1 MVSSVEELLGRV
13 TQHLPAGGEDRPG
26 QREMA
31 QEVAK
36 TVANKS
42 TSLVEAGTGTGKSLA
57 YLTPIV
63 AAEKRAVIATATIAL
78 QEQLVGHDVP
88 QVARGLDTEISV
100 AVLKGRSNYLCLQR
114 FEELERA
121 SHAEQL
127 DLLRGQSP
135 SEQLIEVRDWAEETS
150 TGDKEEL
157 DPAPPYDVWQA
168 VSVSAN
174 ECPGAK
180 RCPAGDRCFAEKA
193 RAKALESDVIVTN
206 HHYYGL
212 NIDSGGALLPEHD
225 VVIFD
230 EAHHLP
236 DVLAA
241 TCGTEL
247 SGGRLRAF
255 ARRVRTVLTD
265 DDLALAI
272 DRSAGD
278 IDHQI
283 RDSLGDRIE
292 LDVDTLDVLAT
303 ARERINKVVG
313 ELRKAN
319 PKEGSDAEAKVE
331 RAQLNANTLIGG
343 IDQIIEAVESD
354 VLWIDGSDANPVL
367 RRTPLEIGDLLKERL
382 WGERAVVLTSATM
395 PAALVSQLGLDD
407 EVEVT
412 RVGSPF
418 DYESLGLLYCA
429 THLPEPRNPAS
440 RQAVRDEM
448 HDLIVAAGGRTLGLF
463 TSYGAMREAADD
475 LRERLDFTVL
485 MQGDHPKP
493 ILIEKFK
500 AEPSAVLLA
509 TMSFWQGVDLPG
521 DTLTLVTIDRIPFP
535 RPDEPVT
542 QAQRDRAGRYAF
554 MMVDIPRAQTL
565 LAQAAGRLVRR
576 QDDRGVVA
584 VLDSRL
590 ATKKS
595 YRWELIG
602 ALPPFRRTRDRDEVM
617 EYLRSLDTSS

>member
-1 MVSSVEELLGRV
+1 M

-26 QREMA
+26 QRQMA
-31 QEVAK
+31 EEVAK
-36 TVANKS
+36 TVETRS

-63 AAEKRAVIATATIAL
+63 SAEKRAVVATATIAL

-88 QVARGLDTEISV
+88 QVARGLDTDISV

-135 SEQLIEVRDWAEETS
+135 SEQLADVREWATDTS

-168 VSVSAN
+168 ISVSAN
-174 ECPGAK
+174 ECPGAT
-180 RCPAGDRCFAEKA
+180 RCPVGDRCFAEKA
-193 RAKALESDVIVTN
+193 KTAALESDVIVTN

-212 NIDSGGALLPEHD
+212 NIASGGVLLPEHD
-225 VVIFD
+225 VVVFD

-255 ARRVRTVLTD
+255 ARRVRAVLTD
-265 DDLALAI
+265 EDLALAI

-278 IDHQI
+278 LDHHI
-283 RDSLGDRIE
+283 RDALGERIE
-292 LDVDTLDVLAT
+292 LDIEILDGLAT
-303 ARERINKVVG
+303 ARERVNKVVA

-331 RAQLNANTLIGG
+331 RAQLNAGSLIGD
-343 IDQIIEAVESD
+343 IDQIIEASDTD

-367 RRTPLEIGDLLKERL
+367 RRTPLDVGDLLQERL
-382 WGERAVVLTSATM
+382 WDERSVILTSATM
-395 PAALVSQLGLDD
+395 PEALGPQLGLDD
-407 EVEVT
+407 DVEVL

-440 RQAVRDEM
+440 REAVRDEM
-448 HDLIVAAGGRTLGLF
+448 FDLIVAAGGRTLGLF
-463 TSYGAMREAADD
+463 TSYGAMRDAADD

-493 ILIEKFK
+493 VLIEKFK

-554 MMVDIPRAQTL
+554 MTVDLPRAQML

-590 ATKKS
+590 STKKS

-602 ALPPFRRTRDRDEVM
+602 ALPPFKRTKDRDEVM
-617 EYLRSLDTSS
+617 DYLRSLDADA

>member
-1 MVSSVEELLGRV
+1 
-13 TQHLPAGGEDRPG
+13 
-26 QREMA
+26 MA
-31 QEVAK
+31 EEVAK
-36 TVANKS
+36 TVETRS

-63 AAEKRAVIATATIAL
+63 SAEKRAVVATATIAL

-88 QVARGLDTEISV
+88 QVARGLDTDISV

-135 SEQLIEVRDWAEETS
+135 SEQLADVREWATDTS

-168 VSVSAN
+168 ISVSAN
-174 ECPGAK
+174 ECPGAT
-180 RCPAGDRCFAEKA
+180 RCPVGDRCFAEKA
-193 RAKALESDVIVTN
+193 KTAALESDVIVTN

-212 NIDSGGALLPEHD
+212 NIASGGVLLPEHD
-225 VVIFD
+225 VVVFD

-255 ARRVRTVLTD
+255 ARRVRAVLTD
-265 DDLALAI
+265 EDLALAI

-278 IDHQI
+278 LDHHI
-283 RDSLGDRIE
+283 RDALGERIE
-292 LDVDTLDVLAT
+292 LDIEILDGLAT
-303 ARERINKVVG
+303 ARERVNKVVA

-331 RAQLNANTLIGG
+331 RAQLNAGSLIGD
-343 IDQIIEAVESD
+343 IDQIIEASDTD

-367 RRTPLEIGDLLKERL
+367 RRTPLDVGDLLQERL
-382 WGERAVVLTSATM
+382 WDERSVILTSATM
-395 PAALVSQLGLDD
+395 PEALGPQLGLDD
-407 EVEVT
+407 DVEVL

-440 RQAVRDEM
+440 REAVRDEM
-448 HDLIVAAGGRTLGLF
+448 FDLIVAAGGRTLGLF
-463 TSYGAMREAADD
+463 TSYGAMRDAADD

-493 ILIEKFK
+493 VLIEKFK

-554 MMVDIPRAQTL
+554 MTVDLPRAQML

-590 ATKKS
+590 STKKS

-602 ALPPFRRTRDRDEVM
+602 ALPPFKRTKDRDEVM
-617 EYLRSLDTSS
+617 DYLRSLDADA